1 MRIAIM
7 TDTNSGITVEEG
19 KELGVYVLPMPVIIG
34 EKTYLEGKDINTNQL
49 SEKMLDGVLT
59 STSQPS
65 PGSLLEMWD
74 DILDEGY
81 DYILHIPMTSGL
93 SGSCDTAKGLA
104 KGYEG
109 KVIVVDN
116 HRISVPQRESVL
128 EAKRMVDA
136 GYEALE
142 IANYLEET
150 GLDCSIYITV
160 SDLKYLQRSGRL
172 GSTSAF
178 LGSLLNI
185 KPILTIQGEKIDAF
199 AKCRGLKICQ
209 RKMIEAIENDIKER
223 FKEVAKENLQ
233 VMVAGTLIDKE
244 EIEEWTNMVKEAFP
258 FSNVYYGGLPCSILS
273 HVGPG
278 CMGIGIAIKKH

>member
-1 MRIAIM
+1 MKIAIM
-7 TDTNSGITVEEG
+7 TDTNSGITVDEG
-19 KELGVYVLPMPVIIG
+19 KDLGIFVLPMPISIEDV
-34 EKTYLEGKDINTNQL
+34 TYLEGKDIST
-49 SEKMLDGVLT
+49 EEMCKKMLEGVTT

-65 PGSLLEMWD
+65 PGSLLGMWD

-93 SGSCDTAKGLA
+93 SGSCQTAKGLA
-104 KGYEG
+104 RSYEG

-128 EAKRMVDA
+128 EAKRMVDEGFKA
-136 GYEALE
+136 KE
-142 IANYLEET
+142 IAEYLESS

-209 RKMIEAIENDIKER
+209 RKMIEAISNDIETR
-223 FKEVAKENLQ
+223 FKDALKETLQ
-233 VMVAGTLIDKE
+233 VMVAGTLINKE
-244 EIEEWTNMVKEAFP
+244 EIDEWTEMVKEAFP
-258 FSNVYYGGLPCSILS
+258 FSEVYYGGLPCSILS

-278 CMGIGIAIKKH
+278 CMGIAVAIKKH